1 MSAAWLLGGAWGVA
15 RPATEVGGAAAL
27 VSPETA
33 GPGPFARFADELAH
47 GNLARSIYTCEVPSF
62 ETTCT
67 SIAGVQVDEAT
78 CAGRAF
84 QSGIEVKKPTCSK
97 SDQEKGKCRKVARP
111 LSEKRMKTKR
121 RIKKPAG

>member
-1 MSAAWLLGGAWGVA
+1 MSREASKAWLFNHKGLDLFLRSRPRGVA
-15 RPATEVGGAAAL
+15 L
-27 VSPETA
+27 
-33 GPGPFARFADELAH
+33 DE
-47 GNLARSIYTCEVPSF
+47 G
-62 ETTCT
+62 
-67 SIAGVQVDEAT
+67 T
-78 CAGRAF
+78 CAARAF